1 MIPDRIAYGTPRDDR
16 LFFAQVRED
25 PLLELEVL
33 KPHAGGRYAVVSSGG
48 CTALSLLARGAG
60 HVAAVDLNR
69 SQNHLLELKSAA
81 LRRLPPGDARAFL
94 GAVPASAAERA
105 RAYAALAG
113 ELSPGARAY
122 WNARRKAVAK
132 GVLSAGVTEKFL
144 RAIVL
149 AVRLLI
155 HPRPRMQRLLAFG
168 DLEEQIRFFEKA
180 WDTPRWRFLF
190 SLLLN
195 RAVFNRTYH
204 PGFFANVENPSF
216 SRHFRGLF
224 ERTLRQQPA
233 RANYFLRF
241 LVLGSY
247 DPLVPGALPPYL
259 EDGGTAAAGSAGR
272 LLLADA
278 TFTEYLRAQ
287 KDSSLDGFSLS
298 NIGEWHD
305 AAMLEDLF
313 AEILRTAKPGA
324 ILCFRNFVGWTD
336 VPARFAAHFPLD
348 PAGDELIK
356 KDRSLMQSRFAFCRI
371 CKEVG

>member
-1 MIPDRIAYGTPRDDR
+1 
-16 LFFAQVRED
+16 
-25 PLLELEVL
+25 
-33 KPHAGGRYAVVSSGG
+33 
-48 CTALSLLARGAG
+48 
-60 HVAAVDLNR
+60 VAAIYLN
-69 SQNHLLELKSAA
+69 SSHNHLVELKSAA
-81 LRRLPPGDARAFL
+81 LRSFPAGDARAFL
-94 GAVPASAAERA
+94 GAVPASAAERE
-105 RAYAALAG
+105 RAYAALADG
-113 ELSPGARAY
+113 LSPGARAY
-122 WNARRKAVAK
+122 WDARRKAIAD

-155 HPRPRMQRLLAFG
+155 HPLSRMRRLLAYG
-168 DLEEQIRFFEKA
+168 DLEGQIRFFEKE

-190 SLLLN
+190 YLLLN

-204 PGFFANVENPSF
+204 PGFFANVENPGF

-224 ERTLRQQPA
+224 ERTLRHQPG
-233 RANYFLRF
+233 RANYFLHF
-241 LVLGSY
+241 LVLGRY
-247 DPLVPGALPPYL
+247 DPTVPDALPPYL
-259 EDGGTAAAGSAGR
+259 EDGGAAAAGSAER

-287 KDSSLDGFSLS
+287 AASSLDGYSLS

-324 ILCFRNFVGWTD
+324 VLCFRNFVGWTD

-348 PAGDELIK
+348 PAGDDLIK

-371 CKEVG
+371 RKEA

>member
-1 MIPDRIAYGTPRDDR
+1 MNPERIAHGTPRDDR

-33 KPHAGGRYAVVSSGG
+33 RPHSGGRYAVVSSGG

-60 HVAAVDLNR
+60 HVAAIDLNR
-69 SQNHLLELKSAA
+69 SQNHLVELKSAA
-81 LRRLPPGDARAFL
+81 LRRLSPGDARAFL

-105 RAYAALAG
+105 RAYAVLGDA
-113 ELSPGARAY
+113 LSPGARAY
-122 WNARRKAVAK
+122 WDARRKAVAD
-132 GVLSAGVTEKFL
+132 GVLAAGVTEKFL
-144 RAIVL
+144 RAIVGV
-149 AVRLLI
+149 VRLLI
-155 HPRPRMQRLLAFG
+155 HPQSRMRRLLAYG
-168 DLEEQIRFFEKA
+168 DLESQIRFFERE
-180 WDTPRWRFLF
+180 WDTPRWRLLF

-195 RAVFNRTYH
+195 RAVFNRAYH

-224 ERTLRQQPA
+224 ERTLRHRPA
-233 RANYFLRF
+233 RANYFLHF
-241 LVLGSY
+241 LVLGRY
-247 DPLVPGALPPYL
+247 DPSVPGALPPYL
-259 EDGGTAAAGSAGR
+259 EDGGAAAAGSAER
-272 LLLADA
+272 LLLVDA

-287 KDSSLDGFSLS
+287 AASSLDGFSLS

-336 VPARFAAHFPLD
+336 LPARLAAHFPLD

-371 CKEVG
+371 RKEA